1 MLKQSDKEYA
11 GIMGY
16 PAFRKAATEF
26 ALTKDSPVVQNE
38 MVCRYICRMSECL

>member
-1 MLKQSDKEYA
+1 MAKQLDKEYA

-26 ALTKDSPVVQNE
+26 ALTEDNPVVQNE
-38 MVCRYICRMSECL
+38 LVRASSDIV